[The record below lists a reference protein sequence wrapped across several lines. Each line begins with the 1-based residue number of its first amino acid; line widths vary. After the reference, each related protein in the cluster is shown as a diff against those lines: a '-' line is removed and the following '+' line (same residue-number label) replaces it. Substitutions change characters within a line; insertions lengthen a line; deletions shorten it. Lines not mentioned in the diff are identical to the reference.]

1 MDTEELNQFAH
12 GTMTEMMRRLYE
24 DGQRLYPD
32 NPAAYALSVIAAC
45 LAQTILFLGK
55 RANIDELY
63 VLQRVY
69 EDLINKSD
77 DLASTEKK
85 TYG

>member
-1 MDTEELNQFAH
+1 MDTEELNTFAH
-12 GTMTEMMRRLYE
+12 QTMTEMMRRLYE
-24 DGQRLYPD
+24 DGQRLHPA

-45 LAQTILFLGK
+45 LAQTISFLGK
-55 RANIDELY
+55 RADMNEMY
-63 VLQRVY
+63 VLQRMF

-77 DLASTEKK
+77 DMVNTERK

>member
-1 MDTEELNQFAH
+1 MNTEELNTFAH
-12 GTMTEMMRRLYE
+12 QTMTEMMKRLYE
-24 DGQRLYPD
+24 DGQRLHPT

-45 LAQTILFLGK
+45 LAQTITLLGK
-55 RANIDELY
+55 RSDMNELI
-63 VLQRVY
+63 VLQRMY

-77 DLASTEKK
+77 DMANTQRK